1 MTSRQA
7 GRRMSTIASE
17 RGKRRSVGGR
27 RKSSQGSG
35 LRPAA
40 GRDPVSP
47 GRRPGT
53 GQKDQPLSAREKRQ
67 LGQLVVCCVIFV
79 ALVAAKLLLP
89 EKMAAVNETL
99 SAALEQNLDVREVFS
114 AVGQAVGGKDGGW
127 EDVYQAVFGPSQEED
142 TALETAAAVDL
153 EAAEEPSQGLE
164 TLQTGGGDVGWE
176 LPDSWEFPQPD
187 ADSGGEATLTGQQ
200 ESGEAAAEDVETLAY
215 VLYSDQNLPEDV
227 SMEQAIL
234 GFDYCTPVMGT
245 LTSSF
250 GYREHPVE
258 GEERFHYGLDIAAN
272 TGTDIGCFADGT
284 VTAMGE
290 SSSYGK
296 YLMVDHGGGFT
307 TLYAHCSKI
316 LVSSGAAVQEGQAIA
331 QVGETGIATGPHL
344 HFEIHRD
351 GVYLNPIYYVSLG

>member
-1 MTSRQA
+1 MTSRQV

-17 RGKRRSVGGR
+17 RGKRQSVGGR

-40 GRDPVSP
+40 GRDPGSP
-47 GRRPGT
+47 NRRSGNGR
-53 GQKDQPLSAREKRQ
+53 KDQPLSGREKRQ
-67 LGQLVVCCVIFV
+67 LGQLVVCGIIFV

-89 EKMAAVNETL
+89 GKMAAVNETL
-99 SAALEQNLDVREVFS
+99 SAALEQNLDVQEVFS

-127 EDVYQAVFGPSQEED
+127 EDVYQAVFSPAEEESP
-142 TALETAAAVDL
+142 ALETSAAADL
-153 EAAEEPSQGLE
+153 EEAAEPSQGLE
-164 TLQTGGGDVGWE
+164 TLRSGGGDVGWE

-187 ADSGGEATLTGQQ
+187 ADGSGEAALTGQQ

-215 VLYSDQNLPEDV
+215 VLYSDQNLPENV

-234 GFDYCTPVMGT
+234 GFDYGTPVKGT
-245 LTSSF
+245 LSSPF

-284 VTAMGE
+284 VTAVGE

-331 QVGETGIATGPHL
+331 QVGETGMATGPHL

>member
-17 RGKRRSVGGR
+17 RGKRQRAKES
-27 RKSSQGSG
+27 RK
-35 LRPAA
+35 RAAAA
-40 GRDPVSP
+40 GRSP
-47 GRRPGT
+47 AAAGSRSGT
-53 GQKDQPLSAREKRQ
+53 GGREEPLSSRERRQ

-89 EKMAAVNETL
+89 GKMAAVNEAL
-99 SAALEQNLDVREVFS
+99 SGVLERNLDVQEVFS
-114 AVGQAVGGKDGGW
+114 AVGQAVSGKDGGW
-127 EDVYQAVFGPSQEED
+127 EDVYQAVFGPAEEESS
-142 TALETAAAVDL
+142 ALEAAASADL
-153 EAAEEPSQGLE
+153 EAGTEPSQGLE
-164 TLQTGGGDVGWE
+164 TLQSGGGDVGWE
-176 LPDSWEFPQPD
+176 LPDSWEFPEPD
-187 ADSGGEATLTGQQ
+187 TGSGTGATLTGQ
-200 ESGEAAAEDVETLAY
+200 EEAGAEASVEGDVETLAY

-227 SMEQAIL
+227 SLEQAIL

-284 VTAMGE
+284 VTAVGE

-316 LVSSGAAVQEGQAIA
+316 LVSSGTAVQEGQAIA